1 MKKILLSAAVSLF
14 SLSSF
19 AQGIDVSTANH
30 FEIGLPTYGKTIG
43 DDIRPTVAMCGQL
56 LVLHFGDGTTPIY
69 INVTTGQKLGEITL
83 GNVKADGS
91 VTSDDK
97 GNMVIAEACG
107 SGEVLKIYRVNSVTE
122 APTLL
127 AAYSNTTSLPLGN
140 RIHVS
145 GDLDGNAQIIATVD
159 GTPEAGS
166 NQFVRWMVVGGSV
179 SAPELV
185 TVTLNSDEYWW
196 GGTNNARVFAK
207 SANIAD
213 GYFVGH
219 YDNGD
224 NFYHIN
230 GETNA
235 IDATIG
241 DGSGG
246 SAWAY
251 NNNCG
256 DSRTFNGVNYTAFC
270 SLSMFNYWGVVS
282 YVYLHD
288 TSDITKLSATLNAE
302 SSLVAKIGYTN
313 FATGENQYSANNRV
327 SDVLIV
333 TTENTMSVLHV
344 NNHDLVLAG
353 TTYSAKVDAA
363 IEDVEM
369 DENAP
374 IEYFNLQGVS
384 VENPTNG
391 LYIRRQGN
399 KVSKVYVK

>member
-1 MKKILLSAAVSLF
+1 MKKFLLSAATVLLSLNG
-14 SLSSF
+14 F
-19 AQGIDVSTANH
+19 AQGIDVSTATH

-56 LVLHFGDGTTPIY
+56 LVVHFGDGTTPIY
-69 INVTTGQKLGEITL
+69 INPLNGQQLGEITL
-83 GNVKADGS
+83 GDVKADGS

-97 GNMVIAEACG
+97 SNMIIAEACG

-127 AAYSNTTSLPLGN
+127 AAYTNTTSLPLGN
-140 RIHVS
+140 RIQVS

-159 GTPEAGS
+159 GVPEAGS
-166 NQFVRWMVVGGSV
+166 NQFVRWMVTGGVV
-179 SAPELV
+179 SAAELV
-185 TVTLNSDEYWW
+185 TVTLNDSEYWW

-207 SANIAD
+207 SANVAD

-230 GETNA
+230 GTTNT
-235 IDATIG
+235 IDATVADDTG
-241 DGSGG
+241 A
-246 SAWAY
+246 AWAF

-270 SLSMFNYWGVVS
+270 SLTMFNYWGYVT

-288 TSDITKLSATLNAE
+288 TTDMTKLSASLGAE
-302 SSLVAKIGYTN
+302 ESLVAKIGYTN
-313 FATGENQYSANNRV
+313 FATGDNKYSETNRT

-333 TTENTMSVLHV
+333 ANESTMTVLHV

-353 TTYSAKVDAA
+353 TTYAAKADTA
-363 IEDVEM
+363 IDGIEI

-374 IEYFNLQGVS
+374 VEYFNLQGVA
-384 VENPTNG
+384 VENPSNG
-391 LYIRRQGN
+391 LYIRRQGKN
-399 KVSKVYVK
+399 VSKVYMK